1 MTTVTNAELKTLLQT
16 NATTTNNNFKK
27 AKKGLDGKVDK
38 VNGKGL
44 SAEDFTSA
52 FKTKLEGIEASA
64 DVNII
69 ESVKVNGSALTPDA
83 NKAVDITI
91 PASVQY
97 TIAEASS
104 TTSGM
109 LKTYILKA
117 DGVEV
122 SGSKIDIPKDYLLK
136 SATIETCAT
145 ADSPVSG
152 YAVGDPYIDFVFNTK
167 DSSTSSG
174 DTHQYVNLKGLV
186 DIYTAGTG
194 INVSNSNVISIDT
207 TVVAQKSD
215 ISDMASKT
223 WVGQQGYLTEHQDI
237 SGKANSADLATVA
250 TSGSY
255 ADLSNKP
262 SIPSK
267 TSDLTNDSGFLTAH
281 QDISGKA
288 NSADLATVA
297 TSGSYNDLSNKPT
310 IPSNNNQLT
319 NGAGY
324 QTAQDVTD
332 AINTVFGSLSITAWD
347 SIDISD

>member
-1 MTTVTNAELKTLLQT
+1 MTTVTNAQLKDLILS
-16 NATTTNNNFKK
+16 NATTTNNNFKA
-27 AKKGLDGKVDK
+27 AKTGLDGKVDK
-38 VNGKGL
+38 VEGKGL
-44 SAEDFTSA
+44 SKNDFTDA
-52 FKTKLEGIEASA
+52 LQTKLNGIEASA
-64 DVNII
+64 DVNVI

-83 NKAVDITI
+83 NKAVNVVIPSITI
-91 PASVQY
+91 G
-97 TIAEASS
+97 EAAS
-104 TTSGM
+104 TTSGF
-109 LKTYILKA
+109 LKTYVLKA

-122 SGSKIDIPKDYLLK
+122 SGSKIDIPKDYILK

-145 ADSPVSG
+145 ANTPVTG

-167 DSSTSSG
+167 DNEDSSTG
-174 DTHQYVNLKGLV
+174 DTHQYVSLKGLV
-186 DIYTAGTG
+186 DIYTSGTG
-194 INVSNSNVISIDT
+194 INVSNSNVISIDAS
-207 TVVAQKSD
+207 VVAQKSD
-215 ISDMASKT
+215 IPTKVSDLTNDA
-223 WVGQQGYLTEHQDI
+223 GYLTSHQDI

-255 ADLSNKP
+255 ADLTNKP

-267 TSDLTNDSGFLTAH
+267 TSDLTNDSGFLTSH

-332 AINTVFGSLSITAWD
+332 AINEIFGSMTITAWN
-347 SIDISD
+347 DISISS